1 MIEKEIQILPKVYD
15 MIVWYSPKISEYPK
29 KYKYTIGER
38 ITNTQLTIL
47 ERIIEAKYTSGSKK
61 KHFLRQANL
70 NLEKLRFLVRLSK
83 DLQCIS
89 IKEYEFASKNINEI
103 GQMVGG
109 WEKWTTVESSKVE
122 SGK

>member
-1 MIEKEIQILPKVYD
+1 MIDKEIKILPLVYD
-15 MIVWYSPKISEYPK
+15 MILWYAPKISQYPK
-29 KYKYTIGER
+29 KYKFTIGER
-38 ITNTQLTIL
+38 ITSTQLVIL
-47 ERIIEAKYTSGSKK
+47 ERIIEAKYSTAGKK

-89 IKEYEFASKNINEI
+89 IKEYEYASKQINET

-109 WEKWTTVESSKVE
+109 WEKQQE
-122 SGK
+122 GLGNG

>member
-1 MIEKEIQILPKVYD
+1 MISKEIQILPKIYD
-15 MIVWYSPKISEYPK
+15 MILWYSPKISQYPK

-38 ITNTQLTIL
+38 ITNTQLAIL
-47 ERIIEAKYTSGSKK
+47 ERIIEAKYTSSNKK

-89 IKEYEFASKNINEI
+89 IKEFEFISKNINEI
-103 GQMVGG
+103 GQMIGG
-109 WEKWTTVESSKVE
+109 WEKWSKQNGQE
-122 SGK
+122 TQTSL

>member
-1 MIEKEIQILPKVYD
+1 MIL
-15 MIVWYSPKISEYPK
+15 WYSPKISQYPK

-38 ITNTQLTIL
+38 ITNTQLAIL
-47 ERIIEAKYTSGSKK
+47 ERIIEAKYSTVGKK

-89 IKEYEFASKNINEI
+89 IKEFEFISKNINEI

-109 WEKWTTVESSKVE
+109 WEKWSKQNGQE
-122 SGK
+122 TQTSL

>member
-15 MIVWYSPKISEYPK
+15 IILWYSPKISEYPK

-38 ITNTQLTIL
+38 ITNTQLAIL
-47 ERIIEAKYTSGSKK
+47 ERIIEAKFTSGSKK

-89 IKEYEFASKNINEI
+89 IKEYEFASKN
-103 GQMVGG
+103 MVLHN
-109 WEKWTTVESSKVE
+109 KRYFLL
-122 SGK
+122 